1 LNSKLVNELAN
12 AKLSA
17 KHYMQDHEKER
28 KTGELIEE
36 ACNELPKETAEDK
49 DEVEAFLERVHET
62 PKWKRKGRR

>member
-1 LNSKLVNELAN
+1 LVNELAN

-17 KHYMQDHEKER
+17 KHYMQEKER